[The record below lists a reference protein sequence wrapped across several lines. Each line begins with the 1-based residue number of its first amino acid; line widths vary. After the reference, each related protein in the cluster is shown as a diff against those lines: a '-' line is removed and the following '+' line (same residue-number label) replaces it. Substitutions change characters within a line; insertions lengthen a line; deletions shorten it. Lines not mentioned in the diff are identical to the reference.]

1 MQQNKQPTPSI
12 RRHRPFYKLPVFWV
26 ILTALVVAGAIF
38 VPRVLAKK
46 PSAADTQPS
55 SQTTSSTTKSDTA
68 QSSETKTTPSD
79 TTTPTDSDGKTPT
92 KYDGEDPNTSASLT
106 GSLTAARF
114 SGDNLIL
121 RVNID
126 QYLSSGT
133 CNLTISDSTHTLAKS
148 ANLIPSAAT
157 STCEGF
163 DIAGSELSNFARPLS
178 ITIRLASGDK
188 TGIIEGKVE

>member
-1 MQQNKQPTPSI
+1 MHKNKQTSPSS
-12 RRHRPFYKLPVFWV
+12 RHRPFYQLPLFWI
-26 ILTALVVAGAIF
+26 ILIILVVAGILI
-38 VPRVLAKK
+38 VPRVLAK
-46 PSAADTQPS
+46 PASTSDQPTT
-55 SQTTSSTTKSDTA
+55 TTSSSTSTSSSKNTQSAEQPSTK
-68 QSSETKTTPSD
+68 PD
-79 TTTPTDSDGKTPT
+79 TTTSDSGDKTPT

-133 CNLTISDSTHTLAKS
+133 CNLTISDGTHTLAKS

-178 ITIRLASGDK
+178 ITIRLTSGDK
-188 TGIIEGKVE
+188 TGTIEGKVE